1 MLICSFKVNWRE
13 KCWLSAILRR
23 QKTEI
28 ALFSLW
34 HQLSGYKD
42 GSVAYQA
49 QVRIKRGGKL
59 LLNES
64 RSFLVTG
71 VGVRAEAQAKRLAQ
85 EWGELLTESM
95 RGNGCSAQVERLN
108 S

>member
-1 MLICSFKVNWRE
+1 MASIIRLQN
-13 KCWLSAILRR
+13 
-23 QKTEI
+23 
-28 ALFSLW
+28 
-34 HQLSGYKD
+34 KD

-64 RSFLVTG
+64 RSFLVPG
-71 VGVRAEAQAKRLAQ
+71 VGVRAEALAKRLAE

-95 RGNGCSAQVERLN
+95 RGDGAIAQRKLKGLTLKDLIGKYIEFF
-108 S
+108 